1 LNLNLDN
8 TSAGTDMLK
17 SLSLGCW
24 HVLAPLFILTGKRI
38 AKAANLAVFEEIFD
52 IAGT

>member
-8 TSAGTDMLK
+8 TSAGTDMKK
-17 SLSLGCW
+17 SLSQGCW
-24 HVLAPLFILTGKRI
+24 HVLAPLPVLSRAWKMN
-38 AKAANLAVFEEIFD
+38 AADLAVFKQVLD